1 MAMRDKGGMAGYSA
15 AVPKKKK
22 IRITRNQIKR
32 NYDKIKS
39 RLSPRWNVQH
49 RASNSSITGNKIYRW
64 FQKRIKHEKSSRA
77 QSHDERKAIKRPKQK
92 YEQEISLIN
101 S

>member
-22 IRITRNQIKR
+22 IRIKEINIRR
-32 NYDKIKS
+32 LRKIKS